1 MKIYQIFYNQETK
14 EMLDPLFIP
23 FDNSSPSD
31 KTWYEFGVIKKIF
44 ETNIFDDNEYIG
56 IFSPRFFEKTGL
68 TGFDVIEVVERSKSE
83 VISFSTNL
91 EASILHLN
99 CFDQGE
105 RVHPGFKS
113 TAQKAYKIIGL
124 DIDLSSLISS
134 NSRTIFS
141 NYFVAKYSFWKVWL
155 KYALKLYF
163 LTSNKTNLIYKNLN
177 ALTGYKGGEVPMK
190 VFILER
196 LVNVLLENKK
206 VDSEIGAN
214 YEKYY
219 SLKGYTS
226 EIIKE
231 MFIIDELK
239 SLMKKNNSEALL
251 SLFFEK
257 VAVYRYLRKKKSF
270 LFNQY

>member
-14 EMLDPLFIP
+14 EMLDPQFIP

-31 KTWYEFGVIKKIF
+31 KTWYEFEVIKKIL
-44 ETNIFDDNEYIG
+44 ETDIFDDNEYIG

-68 TGFDVIEVVERSKSE
+68 TGSDVLEIVGKSKSE
-83 VISFSTNL
+83 IINFSPNL

-99 CFDQGE
+99 CFFQGE
-105 RVHPGFKS
+105 KHHPGFKS

-124 DIDLSSLISS
+124 DLDLSSLIS
-134 NSRTIFS
+134 NHSRTIFS
-141 NYFVAKYSFWKVWL
+141 NYFVAKYSFWKVWF

-163 LTSNKTNLIYKNLN
+163 LSSNKSNLIYKNLN
-177 ALTGYKGGEVPMK
+177 ALSRHRGVEISMK
-190 VFILER
+190 VFIMER

-219 SLKGYTS
+219 SLKGYSS

-239 SLMKKNNSEALL
+239 SLMKKNNSKALL

-257 VAVYRYLRKKKSF
+257 VSVYRYLKDKKIT
-270 LFNQY
+270 QYTY

>member
-14 EMLDPLFIP
+14 EMLDPQFIP

-31 KTWYEFGVIKKIF
+31 KTWYEFEVIKKILQ
-44 ETNIFDDNEYIG
+44 TGIFDDNEYIG
-56 IFSPRFFEKTGL
+56 IFSPRFLEKTGL
-68 TGFDVIEVVERSKSE
+68 SGYDVIEVLEKSKSE
-83 VISFSTNL
+83 VINFSTNL

-99 CFDQGE
+99 CFSQAE
-105 RVHPGFKS
+105 RHHPGFKS

-124 DIDLSSLISS
+124 DLDLSSLISN

-141 NYFVAKYSFWKVWL
+141 NYFVAKYSFWKVWF

-163 LTSNKTNLIYKNLN
+163 LSSNKSNLLYNKLN
-177 ALTGYKGGEVPMK
+177 CLTRYKGGEVSMK
-190 VFILER
+190 VFIMER

-219 SLKGYTS
+219 SLKGYSS

-239 SLMKKNNSEALL
+239 SLMKKNSSKSLL

-257 VAVYRYLRKKKSF
+257 VAVYRYLKDTKINRYT
-270 LFNQY
+270 L

>member
-14 EMLDPLFIP
+14 EMLDPEFIP

-31 KTWYEFGVIKKIF
+31 ESWYEFEVIKKII
-44 ETNIFDDNEYIG
+44 ETNNFHDDEFIG

-68 TGFDVIEVVERSKSE
+68 SGYDVIEVVERSKSE
-83 VISFSTNL
+83 VINFSPNL

-99 CFDQGE
+99 CFFQGE
-105 RVHPGFKS
+105 RHHPGFIS
-113 TAQKAYKIIGL
+113 AAQKAYKIIGL
-124 DIDLSSLISS
+124 DLDLSGLIS
-134 NSRTIFS
+134 NHSRTIFS
-141 NYFVAKYSFWKVWL
+141 NYFVAKYSFWKFWF

-163 LTSNKTNLIYKNLN
+163 LSSNKSNLIYKNLN
-177 ALTGYKGGEVPMK
+177 APSIHRGVKVSMK
-190 VFILER
+190 VFIMER

-206 VDSEIGAN
+206 IDSEIGVN

-219 SLKGYTS
+219 SLKGYSS

-231 MFIIDELK
+231 MFIIGELK

-257 VAVYRYLRKKKSF
+257 VAVYRYLKNKKISP
-270 LFNQY
+270 YTY